1 MYVASEKL
9 LSYVLSERL
18 YNLILSPLYA
28 LTHTHIH
35 TYMHTHIKFAF
46 SENTEPER

>member
-1 MYVASEKL
+1 MYVANEKL

-18 YNLILSPLYA
+18 CNLILSPLDA
-28 LTHTHIH
+28 LTHTHIY
-35 TYMHTHIKFAF
+35 TYMYMHIEFAS